1 MKISEVCS
9 RDLVSVPAG
18 APLSE
23 VARLMRERNVGAVVV
38 TKAPADQPVVVG
50 IITDRDIVC
59 AQLERAADLSRL
71 EAEQVMTR
79 NPLVLNEDDSIEN
92 AIRHLRARGVRRAPV
107 VSAHGTLVG
116 MISTDDL
123 VGLLARELA
132 QLAHLLE
139 QHTRRRVAAAPSA

>member
-1 MKISEVCS
+1 NRESTYFSQPAPSSGYASPKGGCAMKISEVCS

-92 AIRHLRARGVRRAPV
+92 AIRH
-107 VSAHGTLVG
+107 
-116 MISTDDL
+116 
-123 VGLLARELA
+123 
-132 QLAHLLE
+132 
-139 QHTRRRVAAAPSA
+139 